1 MKPISWIVGS
11 IRRAMRT
18 PVIVVAAA
26 LSTALAS
33 HAQLVQII
41 DRQGPGAGL
50 ISVTPS
56 TPPAA
61 AAAAVRASGVGLGR
75 GLVMTGFADDIGNH
89 DFLISRSGRASVR
102 VASPWIAQG
111 GRVVAARLQSW
122 LDAFAGAGGTADF
135 VVFHCRADLGAQRYS
150 RSWSAI
156 QSDPRGALLLRSL
169 GFRSLPPAPHA
180 DIAFVARWRSVA
192 DERLDIAL
200 TTSVMPSIRRALPNA
215 GVAFRGHATRSASA
229 SRIDGRFGTHDLAST
244 DPCDTASAACLTG
257 LRSAVSR
264 FSAASSRPAA
274 ILMDRS
280 LCGDLDGWREAVIHS
295 ALCGAARVLSP
306 LPGDGAGSGGFVQ
319 TLNAELSGRLAA
331 SAAFRPVPPPARVD
345 PSLAVSSGASALRT
359 HLRISVPQSVE
370 AVRIAMADGSQSVV
384 RVPAGQQGVWFEHP
398 RGDVVQSV
406 DPTAAPDQLA
416 DGTRPLLYDSFV
428 ADSAVAPASNA
439 EKYMLVGQYDVDRT
453 IAQTGIIDPQLVI
466 AQVERLIASGHGS
479 RWGVLDFEDP
489 FDLLWD
495 SGDRDP
501 RYRPALQ
508 SMIDTVRALRTRF
521 PDIKWTYYGVPR
533 VKYWLSGRVW
543 SDLTQAERE
552 AEYRKAVAPVAALM
566 PELDFVMPGVYDVYE
581 DAMGMPTTM
590 TPRRVVE
597 ASWRTANVEA
607 IKQHFRER
615 GMPVPPIVPMVS
627 PWFQPG
633 GFANAQRP
641 IPMTEFMEEQ
651 VKPLLDAGSSGIAL
665 WGAMRYFARVANWPE
680 GHPDPA
686 FRELRTELRAQFAR
700 DYWPSTGSLA
710 ASVRWDLPETAQM
723 LAQRLDV
730 QMSDAISAVAES
742 TR

>member
-1 MKPISWIVGS
+1 
-11 IRRAMRT
+11 
-18 PVIVVAAA
+18 
-26 LSTALAS
+26 
-33 HAQLVQII
+33 
-41 DRQGPGAGL
+41 
-50 ISVTPS
+50 
-56 TPPAA
+56 
-61 AAAAVRASGVGLGR
+61 
-75 GLVMTGFADDIGNH
+75 
-89 DFLISRSGRASVR
+89 
-102 VASPWIAQG
+102 
-111 GRVVAARLQSW
+111 
-122 LDAFAGAGGTADF
+122 
-135 VVFHCRADLGAQRYS
+135 
-150 RSWSAI
+150 
-156 QSDPRGALLLRSL
+156 
-169 GFRSLPPAPHA
+169 
-180 DIAFVARWRSVA
+180 
-192 DERLDIAL
+192 
-200 TTSVMPSIRRALPNA
+200 
-215 GVAFRGHATRSASA
+215 
-229 SRIDGRFGTHDLAST
+229 
-244 DPCDTASAACLTG
+244 
-257 LRSAVSR
+257 
-264 FSAASSRPAA
+264 
-274 ILMDRS
+274 
-280 LCGDLDGWREAVIHS
+280 
-295 ALCGAARVLSP
+295 
-306 LPGDGAGSGGFVQ
+306 
-319 TLNAELSGRLAA
+319 
-331 SAAFRPVPPPARVD
+331 
-345 PSLAVSSGASALRT
+345 
-359 HLRISVPQSVE
+359 VE
-370 AVRIAMADGSQSVV
+370 AVRIAMADGSHSI
-384 RVPAGQQGVWFEHP
+384 VPVPPGQRGVWFEHP
-398 RGDVVQSV
+398 RGEVVQSV
-406 DPTAAPDQLA
+406 DPTAAPDQLV

-466 AQVERLIASGHGS
+466 AQVERMIASGHGS

-489 FDLLWD
+489 FDRLWD
-495 SGDRDP
+495 AGDRDP

-533 VKYWLSGRVW
+533 VRYWLSGRVW

-607 IKQHFRER
+607 IKQHFQER
-615 GMPVPPIVPMVS
+615 GMPAPPIVPMVS

-633 GFANAQRP
+633 GFANALRP

-742 TR
+742 GR